1 MRLHTGLDIGS
12 TTCKVVV
19 LDNNNNILYS
29 EYTRHFS
36 DVKKTV
42 AEIIKRCYNKFK
54 YDSTTISVTGS
65 GGLLVHKVLDADF
78 VQEVVASTKAISEF
92 IPETEVCI
100 ELGGEDSKIT
110 YMKGSIE
117 QRMNSICAGGTGAF
131 IDQMASLLETDAGG
145 LNEFAKDY
153 EKIYPI
159 ASRCG
164 VFAKTDI

>member
-19 LDNNNNILYS
+19 IDNNNKILYS

-42 AEIIKRCYNKFK
+42 YEIIGRCYSKFK

-65 GGLLVHKVLDADF
+65 GGLMVHKLLGADF
-78 VQEVVASTKAISEF
+78 IQEVVASTKAISEI
-92 IPETEVCI
+92 IPQTEVAI

-110 YMKGSIE
+110 YLKYKKRLG
-117 QRMNSICAGGTGAF
+117 
-131 IDQMASLLETDAGG
+131 
-145 LNEFAKDY
+145 Y
-153 EKIYPI
+153 KII
-159 ASRCG
+159 WS
-164 VFAKTDI
+164 